1 MKSSLFKSE
10 SVPAWDEPLM
20 QAATRLGS
28 SAAQNGMAI
37 GVEDPQGQIY
47 RVVETSGICETV
59 QFFESARSLGFG
71 IVEGRQVGEQTV
83 QRVLRHHE

>member
-10 SVPAWDEPLM
+10 PVPAWDEPLM
-20 QAATRLGS
+20 EAATRLGT

-37 GVEDPQGQIY
+37 GVENPQGRIY
-47 RVVETSGICETV
+47 RVVETNGICETV
-59 QFFESARSLGFG
+59 QLFESARSLGFG

-83 QRVLRHHE
+83 QRVLRHYD